1 MRRLMMAT
9 LAMASAVSVA
19 VAAEVKSLPKRS
31 EVRTEDTWDLTK
43 LFKSDQEWE
52 EAFRRWEGQITEYGK
67 YRGRLAEGAKVLAA
81 CLKFDAEFSRAGE
94 RLDSYAFLKAAQD
107 QGDSEY
113 QRMKGRL
120 QAAGTKAAE
129 AFSWFAP
136 ELMSIPAEEMERMMG
151 AAELAE
157 WKVALERLLRFR
169 PHTLGKGEE
178 QLLAMQGD
186 MSQTAVLAFRQL
198 NDADLK
204 WGLIE
209 NEKGELVELGTATWP
224 MFLECPKRS
233 VRREAFVKF
242 YGQYESHKNTLAAT
256 LNGAV
261 QKDVYYAKAR
271 KYGSALEAALF
282 PDNVP
287 VSVYESLISAVHKR
301 LPALHRYYGL
311 RKRAMKLEEMHIYD
325 TYIPILSEIE
335 KKHSWEEAVKVIVEA
350 LKPLGEEYCRE
361 LEKGLLTERWADRYP
376 NAGKQSGAFSSGG
389 YDGPPYILMNFQDMV
404 LDHVFTLAHEG
415 GHSMHTYYSARNQPF
430 QYYNYTLF
438 VAEVASTFNE
448 MLLSEYLTKNAKDK
462 RERAYLINRTLD
474 GMRGT
479 IFRQTMFAEFEKITH
494 ELVEKGEPLT
504 VETLRREYRKL
515 LEQYF
520 GPAMVIDEPLSLE
533 CMRIPHF
540 YRNFYVY
547 KYATGMSAA
556 IALSERV
563 LKGGEKEREDY
574 LNFLK
579 GGSSK
584 FPLDLLRGAGVDM
597 EKPDAVDAALR
608 RFEELVG
615 ELEGLL

>member
-1 MRRLMMAT
+1 MKRGIMVV
-9 LAMASAVSVA
+9 LAMGLFGAAGT
-19 VAAEVKSLPKRS
+19 VAAVKSLPKRA
-31 EVRTEDTWDLTK
+31 EVKVEDTWDLTK

-52 EAFRRWEGQITEYGK
+52 ETFKKWESQISGYEQFRGK
-67 YRGRLAEGAKVLAA
+67 LGEGAKTLAV

-94 RLDSYAFLKAAQD
+94 KLDSYAHLKVAQD
-107 QGDSEY
+107 QGNSEY
-113 QRMKGRL
+113 QRMRGRL
-120 QAAGTKAAE
+120 AAAGTKAAE

-136 ELMSIPAEEMERMMG
+136 ELMSIPADQMEKMLG

-157 WKVALERLLRFR
+157 WRVALERVLRFR
-169 PHTLGKGEE
+169 AHTLGKGEE

-186 MSQTAVLAFRQL
+186 MSETAVLAFRQL

-204 WGLIE
+204 WGTVA

-233 VRREAFVKF
+233 VRQEAFVKF
-242 YGQYESHKNTLAAT
+242 YEQYDWHKNTLAAT
-256 LNGAV
+256 LNGGV

-271 KYGSALEAALF
+271 KYNSALEAALF

-287 VSVYESLISAVHKR
+287 AAVYDSLIEAVHKR
-301 LPALHRYYGL
+301 LPALHRYYAL
-311 RKRAMKLEEMHIYD
+311 RKRAMKLDELHIYD

-335 KKHSWEEAVKVIVEA
+335 KKHTWEQGVKVVVEA
-350 LKPLGEEYCRE
+350 LRPMGDEYCGA
-361 LEKGLLTERWADRYP
+361 LEKGLTVERWSDRYP

-389 YDGPPYILMNFQDMV
+389 YDGPPYMLMNYQDTV

-415 GHSMHTYYSARNQPF
+415 GHSMHTYYSARNQPY
-430 QYYNYTLF
+430 QYYGYSLF

-448 MLLSEYLTKNAKDK
+448 MLLAQHLMKNAKDK
-462 RERAYLINRTLD
+462 QERAYLINRMLD
-474 GMRGT
+474 DMRGT
-479 IFRQTMFAEFEKITH
+479 IYRQTMFAEFEKITH
-494 ELVEKGEPLT
+494 GLVEKGEPLT

-520 GPAMVIDEPLSLE
+520 GPAFVIDEQLSLE

-540 YRNFYVY
+540 YRDFYVY

-563 LKGGEKEREDY
+563 LKGGEKERQEY

-597 EKPDAVDAALR
+597 EKPGAVDAALR
-608 RFEELVG
+608 KFEELVV